1 MGDVMKESIRV
12 AFTKACTFIEQN
24 PKLIESKIVNEQKTL
39 NNYIKENFP
48 CGFHVHAPEGA
59 TPKDG
64 PSAGAAFTVCFISV
78 LLKHKVR
85 RDIAM
90 TGEINLAGEVTKIG
104 GLVYKLIGAKY
115 AGVKLALVPKSNE
128 SDLEDIKTTHAD
140 LFNKN
145 FKCEFISKLSDVV
158 KYTLPDMNKNHI
170 TNDE

>member
-1 MGDVMKESIRV
+1 
-12 AFTKACTFIEQN
+12 
-24 PKLIESKIVNEQKTL
+24 
-39 NNYIKENFP
+39 
-48 CGFHVHAPEGA
+48 
-59 TPKDG
+59 
-64 PSAGAAFTVCFISV
+64 
-78 LLKHKVR
+78 
-85 RDIAM
+85 M

-115 AGVKLALVPKSNE
+115 AGVKLALVPKSNA